1 VSVRKKANA
10 AHTLTFLN
18 PLYLE
23 NERRVCTFGLI
34 IAPRITI
41 IKPLPSIKTAMIGQR
56 IYQAR
61 KAAGLT
67 LVELGEKLGVSH
79 TAIQKFEQGRL
90 TPSSTQILALAQAC
104 GVRSEYFFRTHTINL
119 EHPEFRKKARFSNAD
134 QEKVLF
140 QAAAHAEQWI
150 KLLNIYP
157 SPPIYPFLIPDELPK
172 IIETFDQIEVVVEV
186 LRNFWQLGMDEIP
199 DICDTLEAHGLIVIL
214 IGETNPSFD
223 GLVAKVRTNG
233 DSTYPLIAVSKHWPA
248 DRQRFTLVHELG
260 HLVLSGRLAEGMDEE
275 KACNRFAGAF
285 LAPKPSVIQSLGQQ
299 RKGLEWHEL
308 YTLKREY
315 GLSMAGWL
323 MRAFQ
328 CEVISDKAYKSLFAK
343 FAKRGWR
350 TKEPGEPLPTEQ
362 PKLFEQLVFRALGEY
377 CITESTAAEFLG
389 IPLMTFFRQRQLH
402 TADDAAHK

>member
-1 VSVRKKANA
+1 M
-10 AHTLTFLN
+10 
-18 PLYLE
+18 
-23 NERRVCTFGLI
+23 
-34 IAPRITI
+34 IA
-41 IKPLPSIKTAMIGQR
+41 QR

-67 LVELGEKLGVSH
+67 LVELGAKLGVSH

-90 TPSSTQILALAQAC
+90 TPSSSQILALAQAC
-104 GVRSEYFFRTHTINL
+104 GVRSEYFFRTHTVTL

-140 QAAAHAEQWI
+140 QTAAHAEQWI

-157 SPPIYPFLIPDELPK
+157 TTPIAPFMIPDDLPQV
-172 IIETFDQIEVVVEV
+172 IQTYDQIEVVAEA
-186 LRNFWQLGMDEIP
+186 LRNSWQLGMEEIP
-199 DICDTLEAHGLIVIL
+199 DICDTLETHGLIVIL
-214 IGETNPSFD
+214 IDEDNPSFD
-223 GLVAKVRTNG
+223 CLVANARTN
-233 DSTYPLIAVSKHWPA
+233 DSVSYPLIAISKQWPA
-248 DRQRFTLVHELG
+248 DRQRFTLAHELG
-260 HLVLSGRLAEGMDEE
+260 HLMLTGRLAEGLDEE

-323 MRAFQ
+323 MRAYQ
-328 CEVISDKAYKSLFAK
+328 CGVISETARKSLFAQ
-343 FAKRGWR
+343 FAKKGWR
-350 TKEPGEPLPTEQ
+350 TKEPGEPLPAEQ

-377 CITESTAAEFLG
+377 CISESAAAELLG
-389 IPLMTFFRQRQLH
+389 IPLMTFFRQRQLD
-402 TADDAAHK
+402 TAKDAAHQ